1 MMIAA
6 VLISARADSVG
17 PRALDGGS
25 GLLNSDIRT
34 YRLGVGDKLR
44 VTVYGEQDLSGQF
57 EVSPLGTIGLPL
69 IGEIAA
75 KGRAPSE
82 VRDAVAAKLSGGYMK
97 NPRVTVDVVAY
108 RPFYVHG
115 EVRSSG
121 EFPYKS
127 GLRVRD
133 AVALAG
139 GYTYRANQNH
149 VLLVREGQEQEI
161 RIALPSDV
169 LIMPGDNIRV
179 PERFF

>member
-1 MMIAA
+1 M
-6 VLISARADSVG
+6 LFRS
-17 PRALDGGS
+17 
-25 GLLNSDIRT
+25 
-34 YRLGVGDKLR
+34 
-44 VTVYGEQDLSGQF
+44 
-57 EVSPLGTIGLPL
+57 
-69 IGEIAA
+69 
-75 KGRAPSE
+75 
-82 VRDAVAAKLSGGYMK
+82 
-97 NPRVTVDVVAY
+97 Y

-139 GYTYRANQNH
+139 GYTNRANQNH

-169 LIMPGDNIRV
+169 LIKPGDNIRV